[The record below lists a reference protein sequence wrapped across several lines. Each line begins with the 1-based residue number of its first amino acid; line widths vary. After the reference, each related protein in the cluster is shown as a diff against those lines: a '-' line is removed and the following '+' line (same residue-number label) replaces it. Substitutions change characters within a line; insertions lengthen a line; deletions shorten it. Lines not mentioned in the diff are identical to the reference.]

1 MYADYH
7 LHSEFSDD
15 SKELMER
22 QVEKAIKLGLDE
34 MCFTD
39 HADYGIKRDWDDPR
53 GIEWRQG
60 DGISLGDVAREPL
73 ANVDY
78 PRYFAKIARIR
89 AAYGD
94 AIKIR
99 SGLEF
104 GIQSITVDDYER
116 LFAKYQDELDF
127 VLFSM
132 HQVDNKEFWTQDF
145 QRGRS
150 QKEYNEAYYE
160 EILKTMKAF
169 KHYSVLAHLDLL
181 VRYDKAGRYP
191 FDKVRDL
198 VAEILKQAI
207 ADGKGIEVNTS
218 SWHYGLSDTQP
229 SRDILHLYKDLGG
242 RIITVGSDAHQT
254 SYLADHIKDAYAILR
269 DEIGFT
275 EIATFEHMQP
285 IFHKLR

>member
-1 MYADYH
+1 
-7 LHSEFSDD
+7 
-15 SKELMER
+15 MER
-22 QVEKAIKLGLDE
+22 QVETAIKLGLDE

-39 HADYGIKRDWDDPR
+39 HVDYGIKRDWDDPR

-60 DGISLGDVAREPL
+60 DGISSGDAAREPL

-78 PRYFAKIARIR
+78 PRYFAKIACIR

-116 LFAKYQDELDF
+116 LFVKYQDELDF

-160 EILKTMKAF
+160 EIFKTMKAF

-181 VRYDKAGRYP
+181 VRYDKAGRCP
-191 FDKVRDL
+191 FENVRDL

-229 SRDILHLYKDLGG
+229 SRDILHLYKNLGG

>member
-39 HADYGIKRDWDDPR
+39 HVDYGIKRDWDDPR

-60 DGISLGDVAREPL
+60 DVISSGDVAREPL

-78 PRYFAKIARIR
+78 PRYFAKLAFMR
-89 AAYGD
+89 AAYGNMLT
-94 AIKIR
+94 IR

-132 HQVDNKEFWTQDF
+132 HQVDNQEFWSQDF

-181 VRYDKAGRYP
+181 VRYDKAGIYP
-191 FDKVRDL
+191 FAKVKDL
-198 VAEILKQAI
+198 VAEILRQAI
-207 ADGKGIEVNTS
+207 GDGKGIEVNTS

-229 SRDILHLYKDLGG
+229 SRSVLHLYKDLGG
-242 RIITVGSDAHQT
+242 RIVTVGSDAHQI
-254 SYLADHIKDAYAILR
+254 SYLAGHIKDAYAILR
-269 DEIGFT
+269 DEIGFE
-275 EIATFEHMQP
+275 EIATFDHMEP
-285 IFHKLR
+285 VFHKL